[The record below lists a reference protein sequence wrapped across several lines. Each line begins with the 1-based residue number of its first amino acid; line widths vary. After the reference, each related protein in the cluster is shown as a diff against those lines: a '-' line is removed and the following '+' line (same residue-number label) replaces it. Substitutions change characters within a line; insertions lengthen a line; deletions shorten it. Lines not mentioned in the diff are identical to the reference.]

1 MSVNQD
7 FFKSKNSYDSNTI
20 LFLEVMLKQIK
31 ACFIVFTINYL
42 LLESNLCHCGL
53 LSLYEFVN
61 CFGYV

>member
-7 FFKSKNSYDSNTI
+7 FFKSKNSDDSNTI

-31 ACFIVFTINYL
+31 VCFIVFTINYL

-53 LSLYEFVN
+53 ESLYEFVN